1 MNSNAIGLASITMLC
16 TFLIVT
22 VGMTISTY
30 RGISDQVDSI
40 MSDQYRVSIDGNLH
54 NNKKTRR
61 KCVVWNVI
69 LKIMLKL
76 ISLKECSFTD
86 CGGLQTTRII

>member
-1 MNSNAIGLASITMLC
+1 MLC

-40 MSDQYRVSIDGNLH
+40 MSDQYRVSIDGNIH
-54 NNKKTRR
+54 NNKKTPGE
-61 KCVVWNVI
+61 
-69 LKIMLKL
+69 
-76 ISLKECSFTD
+76 SASF
-86 CGGLQTTRII
+86 GK